1 MNKILTLTN
10 TQTAARYYAQKLWQ
24 SETLYLLMRRNAD
37 VTPNAFALSDPHTR
51 ITWAETADWVDS
63 VSSSLQDAG
72 LSTGDRVS
80 IWLPNRIEAII
91 VFLACSRN
99 GYICNTSLHQNYT
112 AAEIVTLLES
122 IKSKAVFYQVGYGAD
137 GQSADVVKAL
147 TGVDSLCRIYGLHA
161 PNQVASPLP
170 QGVHEFPDAS
180 VATDLTPPDTN
191 PDKVTYIAFTS
202 GTTGLPKAVMHSD
215 NTLLANARAMVEDWG
230 HDEKTILCTLS
241 PISHHIGTVALNQV
255 LVAGCELVLYNPD
268 AGYHYIDW
276 IEKCAAT
283 YVMGVPTHAM
293 DILAELQKRCSL
305 QLGKV
310 SIFYMAGAPIPHQ
323 TADRLLSM
331 GITPQNVYGMT
342 ENGSHSYTLPDDS
355 SAVITGTCG
364 KSSRVYEAK
373 IWNELNTDEEAAPG
387 EIGEI
392 GGRGAML
399 MLGYFNNQF
408 ATESSFNTEGWFM
421 SGDLGLID
429 RDGNLQVI
437 GRKKDLIIRG
447 GHNIY
452 PARIEDL
459 ALRHK
464 EIIKAAAVPV
474 RDDRLGERVCL
485 VVSVRGSAPQGE
497 EVVEHL
503 LAQGLSKY
511 DLPEYYTVLNTFP
524 LTASGKILKR
534 VLVNQL
540 NDGTVKASPIN
551 RERQEGDSI

>member
-1 MNKILTLTN
+1 MNKILTLTD
-10 TQTAARYYAQKLWQ
+10 TQTAEQYYAEKLWQ

-37 VTPNAFALSDPHTR
+37 VTPNAFALSDPHKR
-51 ITWAETADWVDS
+51 ITWAATAQWVDS
-63 VSSSLQDAG
+63 VAASLKDAG

-137 GQSADVVKAL
+137 AKSADVLKKL
-147 TGVDSLCRIYGLHA
+147 TRVDSLYRIYSLHP
-161 PNQVASPLP
+161 PNQVASSLP
-170 QGVHEFPDAS
+170 YGVHEFPDAS
-180 VATDLTPPDTN
+180 IATELTPPDAN

-255 LVAGCELVLYNPD
+255 LVAGCELVLYDPD
-268 AGYHYIDW
+268 EGYHYIDW

-293 DILAELQKRCSL
+293 DILAELQKRGSV

-323 TADRLLSM
+323 TADRMLSM

-342 ENGSHSYTLPDDS
+342 ENGSHSYTLPGDS
-355 SAVITGTCG
+355 TAVITGTCG
-364 KSSRVYEAK
+364 KSSRVYEVK
-373 IWNELNTDEEAAPG
+373 IWNESNTDEEATPG

-399 MLGYFNNQF
+399 MLGYFNNQL

-429 RDGNLQVI
+429 QDGNLQVV

-464 EIIKAAAVPV
+464 EIIKVAAVPV

-485 VVSVRGSAPQGE
+485 VVSVRGNAPQGE
-497 EVVEHL
+497 EVVDHL

-511 DLPEYYTVLNTFP
+511 DLPEYYTVLDTFP

-534 VLVNQL
+534 VLVDQL

-551 RERQEGDSI
+551 REGQKGSSV